1 MDGDGSSTIA
11 FLSVSVV
18 LLLLAAFCNG
28 AKAAIVAFSDSK
40 LKKLSEDGDKKAR
53 KLQKMLHSPSRFME
67 SCDIL
72 GFLFGFGAEVV
83 LTWWIC
89 KTIHFPRVF
98 ALDCVKPEWYHYLL
112 LGEDAAWGV
121 PLFLLGGILA
131 SGFVIYL
138 LGFSLPK
145 RLAER
150 QPEKFAFFSIP
161 LLQLLRTLFFPF
173 TWLLSSLSG
182 GISRIGGKYS
192 SEEEEDATEEEIRM
206 MVDVG
211 NEKGVIEESQK
222 DMINNIF
229 EFDDRTVEEVMTHR
243 TAIIAVPKTATIGDI
258 VYYAIN
264 EGFSRIPVYE
274 DDIDNIIG
282 VIYVKDLLCLVGCQA
297 TDDFNLS
304 DFIRTVL
311 YVPESNRCR
320 ELFKEFTEKKIHL
333 AVVVDEYGGTAGI
346 VTMEDLLEAIVGN
359 IQDEYD
365 DEEIE
370 ILQTDENVYV
380 IDGGTDLEEIAEELN
395 LEIGENE
402 DYDTLGGLITDI
414 LGRIPDAGETPT
426 VQYQNVEFTV
436 LEVEDR
442 RIVKAKAVIHPV
454 IQEESL

>member
-1 MDGDGSSTIA
+1 MDGDGSTIA
-11 FLSVSVV
+11 YLLVV
-18 LLLLAAFCNG
+18 LALLLLAAFCNA
-28 AKAAIVAFSDSK
+28 AKTAIVAFSDSK
-40 LKKLSEDGDKKAR
+40 LKKLSEEGNPKAK
-53 KLQKMLHSPSRFME
+53 KLQKMLKSPSRLIE
-67 SCDIL
+67 SCDSL
-72 GFLFGFGAEVV
+72 GFLFGFGAQ
-83 LTWWIC
+83 T
-89 KTIHFPRVF
+89 
-98 ALDCVKPEWYHYLL
+98 ALIFGFRLGVHPDRTQEAVESPLWCDFLL
-112 LGEDAAWGV
+112 FSKNATWGV
-121 PLFLLGGILA
+121 PLVLALVTLL

-138 LGFSLPK
+138 LGFLLPK
-145 RLAER
+145 CLSER
-150 QPEKFAFFSIP
+150 RPEKFAFFSILP
-161 LLQLLRTLFFPF
+161 LEILRTLFFPF
-173 TWLLSSLSG
+173 TWLVSALANG
-182 GISRIGGKYS
+182 VSRLGS
-192 SEEEEDATEEEIRM
+192 NAPVEEQDATEEEIRM

-243 TAIIAVPKTATIGDI
+243 TAIVAVPQTATIGDI
-258 VYYAIN
+258 VYLAIN

-282 VIYVKDLLCLVGCQA
+282 VIYVKDLLCLVGCQS
-297 TDDFNLS
+297 TDDFKLS

-370 ILQTDENVYV
+370 IQQTEENVYL
-380 IDGGTDLEEIAEELN
+380 IDGGADLEEVAEELG

-402 DYDTLGGLITDI
+402 DYDTLGGLITDL

-426 VQYQNVEFTV
+426 VTYQNIAFTV

-442 RIVKAKAVIHPV
+442 RIMKAKAVIQPPT
-454 IQEESL
+454 EEPEE